1 MSLFTTGFVFMN
13 RILLLLAGVVCAVL
27 ETVLVVAIMLAA
39 GAWLFD
45 LVTNAMV
52 RRWRKR
58 GSNPRGKLARILMG
72 HADNGKV

>member
-1 MSLFTTGFVFMN
+1 MSFFTTGFAFMN
-13 RILLLLAGVVCAVL
+13 RILLLLAGGVCAVL
-27 ETVLVVAIMLAA
+27 EAVFVAAIMLAA
-39 GAWLFD
+39 CAWVFD

-58 GSNPRGKLARILMG
+58 GSKPRGKLARILMG